1 MGEENQTKKAQLILR
16 KQYEEYIVKLEDC
29 AKNGLL
35 VMEAKQKV
43 GLTDSQYQRIMSTLK
58 IEDRKRHE
66 QLTKMQQENLHQAN
80 FLKRKK
86 CSRDIKYTRLHNLAQ
101 KIVNKEMTLEE
112 GANVL
117 QTHTSIFAQEL
128 LKITEE
134 PLKEQ
139 INGILIEKGFIRENK
154 PTKSLF
160 SYPYKVIEELF
171 LMALTYR
178 TSEED
183 VARIIDRS
191 PLEVHEVFS
200 SLKFSHYWNALN
212 ELYLELLEK
221 DEEIKNYSYK
231 RALSY
236 YEERNRLYKFLK
248 VAKKDN
254 NVALVEKLQKAIRE
268 HLKLVD
274 DTSIIQN
281 IKKNTLKELSE
292 EEKDAVGYY
301 LLRYYPTKTKA
312 TQELRLNYKAIDK
325 CKNQLAEK
333 DDFYALKI
341 QRYDRKV
348 DMANPFP
355 TNYEEEQKRR

>member
-112 GANVL
+112 RANVL

-128 LKITEE
+128 LKITDVELQE
-134 PLKEQ
+134 KIQE
-139 INGILIEKGFIRENK
+139 ILMEKGLIRGKK
-154 PTKSLF
+154 PTKNLF
-160 SYPYKVIEELF
+160 SYPYKVIEKLI

-183 VARIIDRS
+183 IARIIDRS
-191 PLEVHEVFS
+191 PLEVHEVFFNRP
-200 SLKFSHYWNALN
+200 FSHYWTALS
-212 ELYLELLEK
+212 ELYLELLEE
-221 DEEIKNYSYK
+221 DEEIKNYSISVLYLIMK
-231 RALSY
+231 REIACINS
-236 YEERNRLYKFLK
+236 
-248 VAKKDN
+248 
-254 NVALVEKLQKAIRE
+254 
-268 HLKLVD
+268 
-274 DTSIIQN
+274 
-281 IKKNTLKELSE
+281 
-292 EEKDAVGYY
+292 
-301 LLRYYPTKTKA
+301 
-312 TQELRLNYKAIDK
+312 
-325 CKNQLAEK
+325 
-333 DDFYALKI
+333 
-341 QRYDRKV
+341 
-348 DMANPFP
+348 
-355 TNYEEEQKRR
+355 